1 MPVVGRNAPREPSN
15 PLPQVVGNAA
25 ELAQFELD
33 ESATTTAEH
42 QPAETGEIDTHAVDV
57 WQQQREHKPFFT
69 QIGTTVE
76 NKQHNRVVMVVPLL
90 LIVSLLLIIFAYVAS
105 K

>member
-1 MPVVGRNAPREPSN
+1 MPVVGRNTPREPSN
-15 PLPQVVGNAA
+15 PLPQAVGNTA
-25 ELAQFELD
+25 ELPQFELD
-33 ESATTTAEH
+33 ESATTTAES
-42 QPAETGEIDTHAVDV
+42 QAVETGEIDTGTVDV
-57 WQQQREHKPFFT
+57 WQREREHKPFFT
-69 QIGTTVE
+69 QIGTAVE